1 MPITND
7 IKKKKKMQVKYEH
20 WLVIRVLKVWKAS
33 KVKYCTFSFHS
44 PTDGSHHYHSNENAT
59 AHCHGGSKQASL
71 TIPLIVKL
79 FLRKAS
85 VRFHS
90 THIIPPGPPPS
101 VTSASPE
108 AASKGCRDPCPHLPV
123 ALTCEQVSVVPQPLT
138 GHAEVKTLCRGE
150 PSSFPPWQVL
160 PRAPP
165 APEAAKPKVRWGQ
178 GASGEG
184 CGTG

>member
-1 MPITND
+1 
-7 IKKKKKMQVKYEH
+7 MQVKYEH

-59 AHCHGGSKQASL
+59 AHCHGGSKQANL

-90 THIIPPGPPPS
+90 THIIPPGPPPLS
-101 VTSASPE
+101 NFCLTRGCKQRVPWSLSPPT
-108 AASKGCRDPCPHLPV
+108 CCPHLW
-123 ALTCEQVSVVPQPLT
+123 ASVRGPT
-138 GHAEVKTLCRGE
+138 ASHWTCRGKDIVSGRAVII
-150 PSSFPPWQVL
+150 PPLAGPTKGSSCSRGNQ
-160 PRAPP
+160 A
-165 APEAAKPKVRWGQ
+165 
-178 GASGEG
+178 
-184 CGTG
+184 